1 MEQFRLRVRNEPK
14 RGQIW
19 ELHLFPNQPHRRFR
33 EADGRILGSSSAPEA
48 IYWLRQAADPYL
60 LRAEAPTPIAASEF
74 GPLSEPRWLQHE
86 DGMRM
91 ALAFSA
97 ARWLVTKKQRRMF
110 LQGLKNLPS
119 EVVLYWFTL
128 CFYGYQQAAGR
139 AALRTLLTHQEP
151 DETVESDDLSPT
163 PQEKPAT
170 HRTYGIPGSDREA
183 RLQQA
188 REALGEF
195 TARSRKQEAEEIS
208 RDESAADLASDP
220 QPKTR
225 SKRGPHSKS

>member
-19 ELHLFPNQPHRRFR
+19 ELHLFPHQPHRRFR
-33 EADGRILGSSSAPEA
+33 EADGRILGSASAPEA
-48 IYWLRQAADPYL
+48 IYWLRQVADPYL

-74 GPLSEPRWLQHE
+74 GPVSEPRWLQHE
-86 DGMRM
+86 DGMRV

-97 ARWLVTKKQRRMF
+97 ARWIISKKQRRKF
-110 LQGLKNLPS
+110 LEGLKNLPS

-139 AALRTLLTHQEP
+139 AALRTLLTHEEP
-151 DETVESDDLSPT
+151 DETVRSDDLSPA

-170 HRTYGIPGSDREA
+170 HRTYGAPGPDREA

-195 TARSRKQEAEEIS
+195 TARSRKQEKEEIS
-208 RDESAADLASDP
+208 RVENTANLAGEP
-220 QPKTR
+220 QSTGQAKKGKR
-225 SKRGPHSKS
+225 SK

>member
-19 ELHLFPNQPHRRFR
+19 ELHLFPSQRHRRFR
-33 EADGRILGSSSAPEA
+33 EVDGRILGSSSAPEA
-48 IYWLRQAADPYL
+48 TYWLRQVADFYL

-74 GPLSEPRWLQHE
+74 GPVSEPRWLQHE

-97 ARWLVTKKQRRMF
+97 ARWLITKKQRQMF
-110 LQGLKNLPS
+110 LEGLRNLPS

-151 DETVESDDLSPT
+151 DEIARSDDLSPASK
-163 PQEKPAT
+163 EKPAT
-170 HRTYGIPGSDREA
+170 HRTYDIPGPDREA

-195 TARSRKQEAEEIS
+195 TARTRRQQKQEIDLEGKAENLGGGPKS
-208 RDESAADLASDP
+208 KARP
-220 QPKTR
+220 QK
-225 SKRGPHSKS
+225 GEHSKS